1 MMSPFFLSP
10 PRTRS
15 TVLYELTANY
25 VKQKYN
31 LLEIKNHSELFLQFN
46 SSVVATNHRVN
57 QTFPTEMIPLV
68 YNDCIHMHFIYPYM
82 FENLRQ
88 RNLHKL
94 DVLRQEKENGRNYH
108 IKGTLQVSETP
119 EEIIEFFS
127 DRHFVITKRRNT
139 LDQLLSLLYAK
150 ETRQFTVRQIDNSMC
165 THAENLS
172 NGVVISDYEE
182 VARYVI
188 EKSQAIYN
196 LESVI
201 LDKGLTCS
209 VVYYEDLNTTE
220 KIFTALSTILDDA
233 DWHHS
238 LPDDYENNLVIDMK
252 MDYSKAIVNYEEV
265 KSKLLDLIEE
275 YEFYV

>member
-1 MMSPFFLSP
+1 MSPFFLSP

-15 TVLYELTANY
+15 TVLYELTSNY
-25 VKQKYN
+25 VKQKYG

-46 SSVVATNHRVN
+46 SSVVVTNHRVN

-68 YNDCIHMHFIYPYM
+68 YDDCIHMHFIYPYM
-82 FENLRQ
+82 FKNLKE

-119 EEIIEFFS
+119 KEIIEFFG

-150 ETRQFTVRQIDNSMC
+150 ETRQFTVRQLDNSMR

-182 VARYVI
+182 VARAVI
-188 EKSQAIYN
+188 KQSQAIYN

-201 LDKGLTCS
+201 HDKGLTCS

-233 DWHHS
+233 SWHHS
-238 LPDDYENNLVIDMK
+238 LPNDYENNLVIDMK

-275 YEFYV
+275 YQFYV

>member
-1 MMSPFFLSP
+1 MSPFFLSP

-150 ETRQFTVRQIDNSMC
+150 ETRQFTVRQIDNSMR

-172 NGVVISDYEE
+172 NGVVISDCEE

-188 EKSQAIYN
+188 EKSQVIYN
-196 LESVI
+196 LESFI
-201 LDKGLTCS
+201 RDKGLTCS

-233 DWHHS
+233 AWHHS
-238 LPDDYENNLVIDMK
+238 LPDNYENNLVIDMK